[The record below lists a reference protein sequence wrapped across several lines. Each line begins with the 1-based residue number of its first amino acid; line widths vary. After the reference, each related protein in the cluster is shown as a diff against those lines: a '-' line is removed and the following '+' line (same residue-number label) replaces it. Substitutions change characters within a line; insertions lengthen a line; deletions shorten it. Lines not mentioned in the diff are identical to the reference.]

1 MEKIRKSFKASFRK
15 GIIFGLLDIVFRLVA
30 LFIWFATVKLL
41 CVFVYEALFQEP
53 LFSETI
59 WWCVY
64 SFLMF
69 ITVTALAYEAVW
81 DRE

>member
-1 MEKIRKSFKASFRK
+1 MEKIKNSFKASFKK
-15 GIIFGLLDIVFRLVA
+15 GFIIGMIDLVFRLAA
-30 LFIWFATVKLL
+30 LVLWFLTVKLL
-41 CVFVYEALFQEP
+41 LSFVYEALFQEP
-53 LFSETI
+53 ILSETI

-69 ITVTALAYEAVW
+69 ITITALAYEAVW